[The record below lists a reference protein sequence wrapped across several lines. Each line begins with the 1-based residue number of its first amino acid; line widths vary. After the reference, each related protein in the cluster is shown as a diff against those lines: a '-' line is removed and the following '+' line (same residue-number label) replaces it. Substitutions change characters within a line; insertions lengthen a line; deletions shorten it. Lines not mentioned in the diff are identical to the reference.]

1 MKRVRLPLRYT
12 VRNLWTRKLTT
23 VLTAGGMALVV
34 FVFAAVQMLDT
45 GLRATLVATGQP
57 DNILVTR
64 RGANAEISS
73 GVDRAQAS
81 IVEAQPEIAT
91 GADGRRLV
99 SKEVV
104 ILITLPKRQSG
115 QATNVTTRGIGEAG
129 IALRPQVRFV
139 QGRAFRRGA
148 AEVVVG
154 KSLAERFENTA
165 IGSLLRF
172 GGREWRV
179 VGIFDSGGAAFDSEV
194 WTDADQLMQAFRRQS
209 YSTVIARLVDGGAL
223 EAIRKRLESDPRLTV
238 DVKNERV
245 FYEEQSQALSK
256 FISYLGL
263 TLSIIFSIG
272 AMIGAMITMYAAVA
286 NRVGEIGTL
295 RALGFRRSAVLGA
308 FLFEAVL
315 LGAIGGI
322 LGIALASFMQLIQ
335 ISTLNWQSF
344 AELAFSFTLTPR
356 IAAGSFVFALVMGV
370 LGGFLPAVRAAR
382 LSIVDALRAV

>member
-1 MKRVRLPLRYT
+1 MRLPIKYT
-12 VRNLWTRKLTT
+12 LRNLWTRKLTT
-23 VLTAGGMALVV
+23 SLTAGGMALVV

-57 DNILVTR
+57 DNLLVTR

-73 GVDRAQAS
+73 GVERSQAS
-81 IVEAQPEIAT
+81 VIEAQPEIAS
-91 GADGRRLV
+91 GVGGQRLV

-104 ILITLPKRQSG
+104 ILITLPKRDTG
-115 QATNVTTRGIGEAG
+115 QATNVTTRGVGEAAY
-129 IALRPQVRFV
+129 ALRPQVRIV
-139 QGRAFRRGA
+139 QGRAFEPGSL
-148 AEVVVG
+148 EVVVG
-154 KSLAERFENTA
+154 KSLAERFENTSV
-165 IGSLLRF
+165 GSVLRF
-172 GGREWRV
+172 GSREWRV
-179 VGIFDSGGAAFDSEV
+179 VGVFDSAGAAFDSEV
-194 WTDADQLMQAFRRQS
+194 WADSNQLMQAFKRQA
-209 YSTVIARLVDGGAL
+209 YSSIVARINHVDAL
-223 EAIRKRLESDPRLTV
+223 EPMRTRLESDPRLTL
-238 DVKNERV
+238 DIKRERV

-295 RALGFRRSAVLGA
+295 RALGYRRSAVLGA

-322 LGIALASFMQLIQ
+322 VGIALASFMQLVQ

-344 AELAFSFTLTPR
+344 SELAFSFDLTPG
-356 IAAGSFVFALVMGV
+356 IAMKSLAFGVVMGV

-382 LSIVDALRAV
+382 LNIVDALRAA